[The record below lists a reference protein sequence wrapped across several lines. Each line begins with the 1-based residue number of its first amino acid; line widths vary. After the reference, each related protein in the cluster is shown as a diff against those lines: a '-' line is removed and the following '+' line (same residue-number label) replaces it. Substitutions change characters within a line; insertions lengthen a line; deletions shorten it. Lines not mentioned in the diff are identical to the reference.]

1 MVKVK
6 RFSNPLK
13 SPPQIVG
20 TTHPPPQA
28 QPHAILQTQSPT
40 QYQAPSLRPSPPAQC
55 PTHIPSHPP
64 TQTQLHSRLQTQV
77 PAHSSHH
84 IQDPTQTQAPTHNP
98 TYTTP
103 TVLSPTLEV
112 PQQSQESRQCVGRES
127 TQYWSVESIGMHHI
141 FLHFT

>member
-20 TTHPPPQA
+20 TTHPPTQA

-40 QYQAPSLRPSPPAQC
+40 QYQAPSLRSSPPAQC

-64 TQTQLHSRLQTQV
+64 TQTQLHSRLQTKV